1 MKKRDKT
8 HGGIKVSEKSG
19 RERSRPHNALSSNKS
34 LDKKTKQNGFNQ
46 WISNLDKA
54 TELCLQLE
62 TRWHSRSF
70 NGIILD
76 QDKNRLIVIC
86 KLLANGYQEL
96 LKHGKNISD
105 ENKIVLNFLVR
116 IITTLEEINKHQTT
130 TKILENLPLLINHL
144 KELSP
149 IKIPSPF
156 ENSYKLKSII
166 QALNSLNREL
176 EPHSIIFYF
185 RTDIQY
191 SSLDQAIFNEL
202 FYLRNRFKEKIQ
214 NLIEHSIQT
223 GSIQRSFERYAAQML
238 MLYKNI
244 NAYSEKLAHLI
255 NENDSL
261 TKKHVSYN
269 FDVFYKYLDSIEER
283 SILPY
288 PSVYETFN
296 WLINKLSKFGIQNVF
311 YGVCVEVVLEQKR
324 IWGYYGNHDTELM
337 DKYFDENRLNH
348 DPTLKAFF
356 NSNDLSPVL
365 WNYPEDIER
374 NAGLSNS
381 ELEVEHIAWK
391 DGLINGVSIP
401 LRLDSTSTRPLA
413 AASVCVPAKMPRD
426 EWSKLWEKHQDK
438 IIELLNQF
446 HDQVMDIPNFV
457 EQLTIKKDYRPLFDK
472 MFGVVELDTI
482 KHSLNNTLEAVT
494 FDLDETPPDKRM
506 ARLNEIYESARA
518 HLRETIGEEALTE
531 TKEVTKP
538 DIILP
543 TDHEKYKDR
552 ADTSE
557 TAIKFLGRVW
567 GDLLD
572 EKRVYQFN
580 LSKIDPTLVS
590 AVKYEAKNK
599 DGKLSDHIPP
609 KRVYIDLEVAVEKA
623 ADEFIETIT
632 GRKPGQKLPQREIAR
647 KFGNKKR
654 RQS

>member
-244 NAYSEKLAHLI
+244 NAMLETALIAEVKIPNMKSKYEIVKLPHAHLLCDKCG
-255 NENDSL
+255 EFKD
-261 TKKHVSYN
+261 
-269 FDVFYKYLDSIEER
+269 
-283 SILPY
+283 IL
-288 PSVYETFN
+288 
-296 WLINKLSKFGIQNVF
+296 
-311 YGVCVEVVLEQKR
+311 
-324 IWGYYGNHDTELM
+324 
-337 DKYFDENRLNH
+337 
-348 DPTLKAFF
+348 
-356 NSNDLSPVL
+356 
-365 WNYPEDIER
+365 
-374 NAGLSNS
+374 
-381 ELEVEHIAWK
+381 
-391 DGLINGVSIP
+391 
-401 LRLDSTSTRPLA
+401 
-413 AASVCVPAKMPRD
+413 
-426 EWSKLWEKHQDK
+426 
-438 IIELLNQF
+438 
-446 HDQVMDIPNFV
+446 
-457 EQLTIKKDYRPLFDK
+457 
-472 MFGVVELDTI
+472 
-482 KHSLNNTLEAVT
+482 
-494 FDLDETPPDKRM
+494 
-506 ARLNEIYESARA
+506 
-518 HLRETIGEEALTE
+518 
-531 TKEVTKP
+531 
-538 DIILP
+538 
-543 TDHEKYKDR
+543 
-552 ADTSE
+552 
-557 TAIKFLGRVW
+557 
-567 GDLLD
+567 
-572 EKRVYQFN
+572 
-580 LSKIDPTLVS
+580 
-590 AVKYEAKNK
+590 
-599 DGKLSDHIPP
+599 
-609 KRVYIDLEVAVEKA
+609 IDLEPIIRLTEDKSNYKLNDTSLIFSGLCEKC
-623 ADEFIETIT
+623 
-632 GRKPGQKLPQREIAR
+632 K
-647 KFGNKKR
+647 
-654 RQS
+654 